1 MYFIDQK
8 FSVAVIHKKDYDNFV
23 LALRKENPNILYDNC
38 IEGED
43 LPKW

>member
-1 MYFIDQK
+1 
-8 FSVAVIHKKDYDNFV
+8 V